1 MSTVDTRRIL
11 LAEADPPLAMV
22 LRDLL
27 EAEFHQTTTAGD
39 AATAMQLAC
48 DERFDLIVLDVM
60 LPGQNGFEVCRR
72 LRQRGIETPMLMLS
86 GRTTLAD
93 CVQALM
99 LGADDF
105 MIKPF
110 HPAELVARVH
120 ALLRRARQTARGR
133 AKEHFGEIS
142 LDFRSGRVERNGQPV
157 SLAAKELDLLKYLA
171 ERPDCVVTREELLA
185 QVWGYHSSNTRTLD
199 VHVAQLRQK
208 LEREPGV
215 PQLLLTVRGRGYRLC
230 VAGPPPGV

>member
-1 MSTVDTRRIL
+1 MTTLDTRRIL
-11 LAEADPPLAMV
+11 LAEGDPPLAKV

-27 EAEFHQTTTAGD
+27 EAEFHQTTTASD
-39 AATAMQLAC
+39 AATAMRMAC
-48 DERFDLIVLDVM
+48 DERFDLILLDVM
-60 LPGQNGFEVCRR
+60 LPGQNGFEVCRW

-86 GRTTLAD
+86 ARTTLAE

-105 MIKPF
+105 MTKPF
-110 HPAELVARVH
+110 HPAELIARVH
-120 ALLRRARQTARGR
+120 ALLRRARQTTRDS
-133 AKEHFGEIS
+133 AKEHFGEVS

-171 ERPDCVVTREELLA
+171 ERPDCVVTREELLT
-185 QVWGYHSSNTRTLD
+185 QVWGYHCSNTRTLD

-208 LEREPGV
+208 LERNPGE
-215 PQLLLTVRGRGYRLC
+215 PQLLLTVRGQGYQLC
-230 VAGPPPGV
+230 VPKTNGA